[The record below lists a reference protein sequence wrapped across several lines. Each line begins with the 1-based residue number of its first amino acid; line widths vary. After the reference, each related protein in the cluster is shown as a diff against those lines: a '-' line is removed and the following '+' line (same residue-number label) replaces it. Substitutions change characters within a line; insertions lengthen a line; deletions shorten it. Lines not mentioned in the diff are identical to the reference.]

1 MKPKFFIL
9 IGLTAC
15 LIGCEHERE
24 YPNMYFANETV
35 IRGQLIYA
43 VNPFDASD
51 SVLCIT
57 DIIWLDIKTKD
68 TCYLAYL
75 DTLLFE
81 NADGR
86 AHRHQSDN
94 KVRYEQ
100 VPDSLVFHV
109 VRDNRF
115 MSVMNDTKRTV
126 ADSLVIT
133 YQYLYPPKETTST
146 CLVILASRPND
157 KQNPPIEDIYWG
169 DYVSYKEK
177 DYGQQPLVFDT
188 ISPSG
193 EKILCVDGTYGPVF
207 WATWEWINNE

>member
-1 MKPKFFIL
+1 MKTKLFIL

-15 LIGCEHERE
+15 LIGCEHK
-24 YPNMYFANETV
+24 YHVMYSTNETV

-43 VNPFDASD
+43 ANPFDASD
-51 SVLCIT
+51 SVLCLT

-81 NADGR
+81 GADGR
-86 AHRHQSDN
+86 THRHQSDN

-109 VRDNRF
+109 VKDGCF
-115 MSVMNDTKRTV
+115 MSVMDDVKRTV
-126 ADSLVIT
+126 SDSLVIA
-133 YQYLYPPKETTST
+133 YQYLCPPKETTST

-157 KQNPPIEDIYWG
+157 KQNPPIEDIYLG

>member
-1 MKPKFFIL
+1 MKTKFYIL
-9 IGLTAC
+9 IGLIAC
-15 LIGCEHERE
+15 FAGCEHK
-24 YPNMYFANETV
+24 YPVMYSTNETV
-35 IRGQLIYA
+35 IRGQLTYTA
-43 VNPFDASD
+43 NPFDLSD

-68 TCYLAYL
+68 TGYLAYL
-75 DTLLFE
+75 DTLLFGDS
-81 NADGR
+81 DGR
-86 AHRHQSDN
+86 SHRHQSN
-94 KVRYEQ
+94 GLVNYEQ
-100 VPDSLVFHV
+100 VPDSLVFYV

-115 MSVMNDTKRTV
+115 MSVMNDTKRTA

-157 KQNPPIEDIYWG
+157 KQNPPIEDLYLG

-177 DYGQQPLVFDT
+177 DYGQQLLVFDT

-193 EKILCVDGTYGPVF
+193 EKILCIDGTYGPTF
-207 WATWEWINNE
+207 WSTWEWIYNE